1 MGIVKIP
8 FSSPGTQTW
17 SMRNLIQLDMDL
29 KKKRDAKRIDYWAVG
44 SRKLSSTVIRKG
56 ISLPILTRRTG
67 HLTGKFWTCGGLVGH
82 STGKFWNCRA
92 WFDQATEY
100 WKQARFDQ
108 AAEYWKQAKNAY
120 SQELYCGTELDEDQ
134 NDMKQE
140 LYCGTELVEDHNVM
154 KQKRKVK
161 PRHRANHSR
170 YVGISQSQP
179 FLKYQNKIH

>member
-8 FSSPGTQTW
+8 FSSPATQTW

-108 AAEYWKQAKNAY
+108 AAEYWKHARKLTPRNYIVAQNWMKIKMTWNRNYIAAQNWLKITMSWNRSAKW
-120 SQELYCGTELDEDQ
+120 SQGTGQIIRDTWVL
-134 NDMKQE
+134 
-140 LYCGTELVEDHNVM
+140 
-154 KQKRKVK
+154 
-161 PRHRANHSR
+161 ANPNH
-170 YVGISQSQP
+170 
-179 FLKYQNKIH
+179 F